1 MRPSART
8 SRKPYERLVP
18 RHPLRTRQCGQL
30 VDWDAFTLERVASE
44 LREEL
49 SAPEAERMVYAFES
63 ALRVARVDPEL
74 LPHLLAATACLLA
87 HSEATTPRDVLETFF
102 RRAVADPVWRERY
115 EPLFE

>member
-1 MRPSART
+1 M
-8 SRKPYERLVP
+8 
-18 RHPLRTRQCGQL
+18 
-30 VDWDAFTLERVASE
+30 DWDAFTLERVASE